1 MESTSHDL
9 SFNKA
14 EIDLEDLILT
24 ATIAFAGK
32 REEIN
37 QRMRS
42 LYDLKEP
49 DFRYEATRI
58 KEDAKYLAISA
69 ETLYVLQE
77 ARNRKIIIIKK
88 KSKVK

>member
-1 MESTSHDL
+1 MENTKHDL

-37 QRMRS
+37 QRIHR
-42 LYDLKEP
+42 LYNLDTP
-49 DFRYEATRI
+49 DFCYEAGRI
-58 KEDAKYLAISA
+58 KEDAKYLTSSA

-77 ARNRKIIIIKK
+77 ARKREIIVNKK
-88 KSKVK
+88 AG